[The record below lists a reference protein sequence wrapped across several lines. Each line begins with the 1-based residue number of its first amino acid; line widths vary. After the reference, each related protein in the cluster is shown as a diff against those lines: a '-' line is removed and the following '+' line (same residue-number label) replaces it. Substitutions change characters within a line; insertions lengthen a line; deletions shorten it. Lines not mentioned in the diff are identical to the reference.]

1 MAFRDSVPQ
10 SAWMDDVTSRTRSTT
25 RRMASAKAGGT
36 TKRTSPSRGSSKGQ
50 QSDVSPARWA
60 GVALVMAAIVGAI
73 VMAMI
78 SPSGAGESSQPSQP
92 GSVAEVP
99 APSPTAAVTAVD
111 VPIPVAQPVITSP
124 TDGTSTPEIE
134 IAVTVDIPD
143 DTTVRRRDL
152 ELHVYNGSEVT
163 TVERPA
169 PGTTV
174 TVEGVRL
181 APGANTIAAVLG
193 SLAGPGPASDPV
205 VVILDETQTKV
216 EIISPQ
222 NKTETYDDVIPVQFT
237 SEVGATVRVVN
248 EANTFDDQAV
258 VGPSGEHSLSVR
270 LKRGKNRIVATSVD
284 EAGQRQEATVN
295 VVRLDG
301 RPKAKLKYPRSVKPP
316 GKVRI
321 VVDVTDS
328 KGAPMPDAEVHFSL
342 GGTGRVTVTE
352 QGVTNDRG
360 RAVWNTTVATSTS
373 PAATAELGVIVYSPS
388 GEKAPLDGTIN
399 LQ

>member
-1 MAFRDSVPQ
+1 
-10 SAWMDDVTSRTRSTT
+10 
-25 RRMASAKAGGT
+25 MASAKAGGT
-36 TKRTSPSRGSSKGQ
+36 TKRSSPSRGSNKGQ

-78 SPSGAGESSQPSQP
+78 SSSDPGESSQPSQP
-92 GSVAEVP
+92 GSVAEIP

-124 TDGTSTPEIE
+124 ADGTSTPEIE
-134 IAVTVDIPD
+134 IAVTVDVPD
-143 DTTVRRRDL
+143 DTTVRKRDL

-163 TVERPA
+163 TIERPA
-169 PGTTV
+169 PGSTV

-181 APGANTIAAVLG
+181 APGENTIAAVLG
-193 SLAGPGPASDPV
+193 TLAGPGPASDPV
-205 VVILDETQTKV
+205 VVILDETKAKV

-248 EANTFDDQAV
+248 EANTFDDQTV

-284 EAGQRQEATVN
+284 EAGQQQEDIVN
-295 VVRLDG
+295 VTRFDG
-301 RPKAKLKYPRSVKPP
+301 RPKAKFVKFPRSVNPP
-316 GKVRI
+316 GDVRI

-342 GGTGRVTVTE
+342 GGTGRVTDTE
-352 QGVTNDRG
+352 TGITNERG
-360 RAVWNTTVATSTS
+360 RAVWNTTIARSTS
-373 PAATAELGVIVYSPS
+373 PATTAELGVIVYSPS
-388 GEKAPLDGTIN
+388 GDKAILDGTID

>member
-1 MAFRDSVPQ
+1 MVFRDSVPQ
-10 SAWMDDVTSRTRSTT
+10 SAWMDDVTSRTRSTA

-36 TKRTSPSRGSSKGQ
+36 TKRTSPNRGTNKGQ
-50 QSDVSPARWA
+50 QADVSPARWA

-73 VMAMI
+73 FLAMI
-78 SPSGAGESSQPSQP
+78 SPSDPGESGEPSQP
-92 GSVAEVP
+92 GSVAEIP
-99 APSPTAAVTAVD
+99 APSPTAAAIAVD

-124 TDGTSTPEIE
+124 ADGTSTPEIE
-134 IAVTVDIPD
+134 IAVTVDVPD
-143 DTTVRRRDL
+143 DTTVRKKDL

-163 TVERPA
+163 TLERPT

-181 APGANTIAAVLG
+181 TPGENTIAAVLG

-205 VVILDETQTKV
+205 VVILDETQAKV
-216 EIISPQ
+216 EIMSPQ
-222 NKTETYDDVIPVQFT
+222 NKTETYDDVVPVQFT

-248 EANTFDDQAV
+248 EANAFDDEAV

-284 EAGQRQEATVN
+284 EAGQRQKDTVN
-295 VVRLDG
+295 VTRIDG
-301 RPKAKLKYPRSVKPP
+301 RPKAKLKFPRAVKPP
-316 GKVRI
+316 GDVRI
-321 VVDVTDS
+321 VVDVTDF

-352 QGVTNDRG
+352 QGITNDKG
-360 RAVWNTTVATSTS
+360 RAVWNTSVATSTS
-373 PAATAELGVIVYSPS
+373 PATTVELGVIVYSPS
-388 GEKAPLDGTIN
+388 GDKDVLDGTID